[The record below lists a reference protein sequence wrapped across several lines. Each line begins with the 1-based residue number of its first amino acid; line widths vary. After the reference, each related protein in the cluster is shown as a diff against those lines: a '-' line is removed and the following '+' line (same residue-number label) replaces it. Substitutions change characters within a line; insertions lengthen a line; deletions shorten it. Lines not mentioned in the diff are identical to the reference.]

1 MERPFSMAE
10 YRDRIH
16 NVQQSMGR
24 AGIEVLLVADP
35 ANMNYLVG
43 YDGWSFYVPQMVVVV
58 GWDPEPYWIGRPQDA
73 NGARLTTWLSADHIR
88 AYPETYIQSTDHHPM
103 ETVAALLRELHVDQ
117 RRIGLELDAYY
128 FTAQS
133 YLALQRFLPA
143 ATWLDASLL
152 INWVR
157 SVKSAAELALMR
169 EAAAIAQYA
178 METALAVIE
187 PGVREADAAAQIF
200 RAEIEGV
207 GGLPGDYP
215 AIVPLMPSM
224 ERTTASHLTW
234 VDRSYQVGDVVNLEL
249 AGCRHRYH
257 APLAR
262 TLYLG
267 TPPDDYRRLADV
279 VLAGV
284 DAALEAARPGAVC
297 EEVEAA
303 WRRSLAASGYEK
315 ASRLGYAV
323 GVGYPPDWGEHTASL
338 RAGDRTLLRPGM
350 TFHLIAGMWVEPR
363 GLEISETLA
372 VTDTGVEL
380 LTHFTRDLLTKTEF
394 PTGRSA

>member
-1 MERPFSMAE
+1 MERPFSVGE
-10 YRDRIH
+10 YQARIH

-103 ETVAALLRELHVDQ
+103 ETVAALLRELHLDQ
-117 RRIGLELDAYY
+117 RRVGLELDAYY

-133 YLALQRFLPA
+133 YLALQRLLPA

-152 INWVR
+152 VNWVR
-157 SVKSAAELALMR
+157 SVKSPAELALMR

-200 RAEIEGV
+200 RAEIEGLE
-207 GGLPGDYP
+207 GLPGDYP

-303 WRRSLAASGYEK
+303 WRRCLAASGYEK

>member
-1 MERPFSMAE
+1 MAGPFSMAE

-24 AGIEVLLVADP
+24 AGIEVLLVAEP
-35 ANMNYLVG
+35 ANMNYLAG

-58 GWDPEPYWIGRPQDA
+58 GWDPEPYWVGRPQDA
-73 NGARLTTWLSADHIR
+73 NGAQLTTWLSPDHIR
-88 AYPETYIQSTDHHPM
+88 SYPETYVQSPDHHPM
-103 ETVAALLRELHVDQ
+103 EVVAALLRELHVDQ
-117 RRIGLELDAYY
+117 RRLGLELDAYY

-133 YLALQRFLPA
+133 YLALQRLLPA

-152 INWVR
+152 VNWVR
-157 SVKSAAELALMR
+157 SVKSPAELALMR

-200 RAEIEGV
+200 RAEIEGLE
-207 GGLPGDYP
+207 GLPGDYP

-284 DAALEAARPGAVC
+284 EAALEAARPGAVC

-303 WRRSLAASGYEK
+303 WRRCLAASGYEK

-323 GVGYPPDWGEHTASL
+323 GVGYPPDWGEHTMSL

-350 TFHLIAGMWVEPR
+350 TFHLIAGMWIEPR

-380 LTHFTRDLLTKTEF
+380 LTHFTRDLLTKTDF

>member
-1 MERPFSMAE
+1 MEGPFNIAE
-10 YRDRIH
+10 YRERIQQ
-16 NVQQSMGR
+16 VQQRMDR
-24 AGIEVLLVADP
+24 AGMEALLVADP
-35 ANMNYLVG
+35 ANMNYLAG
-43 YDGWSFYVPQMVVVV
+43 YDGWSFYVPQMVIVVES
-58 GWDPEPYWIGRPQDA
+58 DPEPYWIGRPQDA
-73 NGARLTTWLSADHIR
+73 NGARLTTWLSSDHIR
-88 AYPETYIQSTDHHPM
+88 SYPEAYIQSADHHPM
-103 ETVAALLRELHVDQ
+103 EVVATLLRELRLD
-117 RRIGLELDAYY
+117 RRPIGLELDAYY
-128 FTAQS
+128 FTAAA
-133 YLALQRFLPA
+133 YLALQRLLPA
-143 ATWLDASLL
+143 AAWRDASLL
-152 INWVR
+152 VNWVR
-157 SVKSAAELALMR
+157 SVKSPAELTLMR

-187 PGVREADAAAQIF
+187 PGVQEADAAAQIF

-207 GGLPGDYP
+207 EGLPGDYP

-234 VDRSYQVGDVVNLEL
+234 VDRIYQVGDVVNLEL

-267 TPPDDYRRLADV
+267 TPPDDYRRLADI
-279 VLAGV
+279 VLTGV
-284 DAALEAARPGAVC
+284 DAALQAVRPGAVC

-303 WRRSLAASGYEK
+303 WRRCLAASGYEK

-323 GVGYPPDWGEHTASL
+323 GIGYPPDWGEHTMSL

-350 TFHLIAGMWVEPR
+350 TFHLIAGMWIEPR
-363 GLEISETLA
+363 GLEISETVA
-372 VTDTGVEL
+372 VTETGVEV
-380 LTHFTRDLLTKTEF
+380 LTHFTRDLLTKTDF